1 YRWCRLG
8 QHCGL
13 EAFNTTGS
21 LIYNNR
27 TGTCYKDYGAPI
39 AKFDTEK
46 SVSEIRSGSIF
57 CQCFNS
63 SICATQ
69 PETFDKL
76 KAVARNIKERT
87 AAELVANF
95 LRTGAIAIKGKDTLP
110 DFRTTTTT
118 PTTTTEPVTSTTT
131 IVTTTTEPVTSTT
144 TIVTTATE
152 PVPSTTTIVTTT
164 TEAVTPEVKVVTDIN
179 EISTIALKAAQWQE
193 CEEKCSSCGRQELS
207 LVGLGILCL
216 ILIAIII
223 VLVIKNRGMQHKL
236 KKRDLE
242 RGARTTSKDLKS
254 SGSSENKS
262 APTGIKSAGSG
273 SADRTVG
280 SKESGSKEKA
290 GSKSVTGGEKTR
302 SKE

>member
-1 YRWCRLG
+1 MAMRYL
-8 QHCGL
+8 Q
-13 EAFNTTGS
+13 
-21 LIYNNR
+21 
-27 TGTCYKDYGAPI
+27 
-39 AKFDTEK
+39 
-46 SVSEIRSGSIF
+46 
-57 CQCFNS
+57 
-63 SICATQ
+63 
-69 PETFDKL
+69 KL

-95 LRTGAIAIKGKDTLP
+95 LRTAIKGKDTLP

-193 CEEKCSSCGRQELS
+193 CEEKCSSCGRQERKQCSDHVVTLFFTFKPRLS

-254 SGSSENKS
+254 PGSSENKS
-262 APTGIKSAGSG
+262 APTQLGHLA
-273 SADRTVG
+273 
-280 SKESGSKEKA
+280 
-290 GSKSVTGGEKTR
+290 
-302 SKE
+302 